1 MSYWKRVDERLI
13 KRGMLIMDLDF
24 LRGYRDELIRM
35 NRRKRGRPYR
45 IAESYVRFLAV
56 IRYLFSLG
64 YRQLEAFTRSLERIF
79 PILPVI
85 DYSWI
90 RRRIV
95 WLGEDSVGYNLRGVN
110 DPVVIVLDSTGVKVC
125 RSGSWLERRYSMR
138 RGYLKMHF
146 AIDARTGEI
155 VYFERT
161 TDRVHDSEVA
171 KRMVDRSM
179 KAGNVIKVIGD
190 GAYDSIGSIRYLE
203 REGIEPIIRPRRN
216 ARTGRGPPSGRSA
229 ARMIRDYGYRVWSK
243 IVGYVRRWMAETAIS
258 RFKALF
264 GEHLLSR
271 KPRWM
276 DAELTIKAFIYN
288 MLLSAVTT

>member
-1 MSYWKRVDERLI
+1 MMSYWERVDERLI

-24 LRGYRDELIRM
+24 VRGCRDELVRM

-56 IRYLFSLG
+56 IS
-64 YRQLEAFTRSLERIF
+64 
-79 PILPVI
+79 
-85 DYSWI
+85 
-90 RRRIV
+90 RRR
-95 WLGEDSVGYNLRGVN
+95 GH
-110 DPVVIVLDSTGVKVC
+110 
-125 RSGSWLERRYSMR
+125 
-138 RGYLKMHF
+138 LKIHL

-171 KRMVDRSM
+171 KRIVDRSM
-179 KAGNVIKVIGD
+179 GAGNVIKVIGD
-190 GAYDSIGSIRYLE
+190 GAYDSIRLIRHLE
-203 REGIEPIIRPRRN
+203 RRGIEPIIRPRRD
-216 ARTGRGPPSGRSA
+216 ARTDGGPPSRRSA
-229 ARMIRDYGYRVWSK
+229 ARMMRDYGYRAWSR
-243 IVGYVRRWMAETAIS
+243 IVGYGRRWMAETAIS
-258 RFKALF
+258 RFKELF

-276 DAELTIKAFIYN
+276 DAELMLKAFIYN

>member
-1 MSYWKRVDERLI
+1 MMSYWKRVDERLI

-24 LRGYRDELIRM
+24 VRGCRDELVRM

-45 IAESYVRFLAV
+45 IAESYVRFPAV
-56 IRYLFSLG
+56 ISR
-64 YRQLEAFTRSLERIF
+64 
-79 PILPVI
+79 
-85 DYSWI
+85 
-90 RRRIV
+90 
-95 WLGEDSVGYNLRGVN
+95 
-110 DPVVIVLDSTGVKVC
+110 
-125 RSGSWLERRYSMR
+125 R
-138 RGYLKMHF
+138 RGYLKIHF

-155 VYFERT
+155 VCLERT

-171 KRMVDRSM
+171 RRMVDRSM

-190 GAYDSIGSIRYLE
+190 GAYDSIGFIRYLE
-203 REGIEPIIRPRRN
+203 RRGIEPIIRPRRD
-216 ARTGRGPPSGRSA
+216 ARTDRGPPSRRSA
-229 ARMIRDYGYRVWSK
+229 ARMIRDYGYRAWSR
-243 IVGYVRRWMAETAIS
+243 IVGYGGRWMAETAIS

-276 DAELTIKAFIYN
+276 DSELKIKALIYN

>member
-1 MSYWKRVDERLI
+1 MMSYWERVDERLI

-24 LRGYRDELIRM
+24 VRGYRDELIRM

-45 IAESYVRFLAV
+45 IAESYVRFPAV
-56 IRYLFSLG
+56 ISR
-64 YRQLEAFTRSLERIF
+64 
-79 PILPVI
+79 
-85 DYSWI
+85 
-90 RRRIV
+90 
-95 WLGEDSVGYNLRGVN
+95 
-110 DPVVIVLDSTGVKVC
+110 
-125 RSGSWLERRYSMR
+125 R

-146 AIDARTGEI
+146 AIDARTGKT
-155 VYFERT
+155 VYFEGT

-179 KAGNVIKVIGD
+179 GAGNVIKVVGD
-190 GAYDSIGSIRYLE
+190 GAYDSIRLIRHLE
-203 REGIEPIIRPRRN
+203 RRGIEPIIRPRRD
-216 ARTGRGPPSGRSA
+216 ARTDRGPSSRRSA
-229 ARMIRDYGYRVWSK
+229 ARMIRDYGYRAWSR
-243 IVGYVRRWMAETAIS
+243 IVGYGRRWMAETAIS

-276 DAELTIKAFIYN
+276 DSELKIKALIYN

>member
-1 MSYWKRVDERLI
+1 MMSYWKRVDERLI

-24 LRGYRDELIRM
+24 VGNYRDELVRM
-35 NRRKRGRPYR
+35 NWKKRGRPYR

-56 IRYLFSLG
+56 IS
-64 YRQLEAFTRSLERIF
+64 
-79 PILPVI
+79 
-85 DYSWI
+85 
-90 RRRIV
+90 RRR
-95 WLGEDSVGYNLRGVN
+95 GH
-110 DPVVIVLDSTGVKVC
+110 
-125 RSGSWLERRYSMR
+125 
-138 RGYLKMHF
+138 LKIHL

-179 KAGNVIKVIGD
+179 GAGNVIKVIGD
-190 GAYDSIGSIRYLE
+190 GAYDSIGFIRYLE
-203 REGIEPIIRPRRN
+203 RRGIEPIIRPRRN
-216 ARTGRGPPSGRSA
+216 ARTDRGPPSRRSA
-229 ARMIRDYGYRVWSK
+229 ARMIRDYGYRAWSR
-243 IVGYVRRWMAETAIS
+243 IVGYGRRWMAETAIS
-258 RFKALF
+258 RLKALF

-276 DAELTIKAFIYN
+276 DSELTIKALIHN

>member
-1 MSYWKRVDERLI
+1 MMSYWKRVDERLI

-24 LRGYRDELIRM
+24 VGNYRDELIRM

-45 IAESYVRFLAV
+45 IAESYVRFPAV
-56 IRYLFSLG
+56 ISR
-64 YRQLEAFTRSLERIF
+64 
-79 PILPVI
+79 
-85 DYSWI
+85 
-90 RRRIV
+90 
-95 WLGEDSVGYNLRGVN
+95 
-110 DPVVIVLDSTGVKVC
+110 
-125 RSGSWLERRYSMR
+125 R

-155 VYFERT
+155 VYFEGT

-179 KAGNVIKVIGD
+179 GAGKVIKVIGD
-190 GAYDSIGSIRYLE
+190 GAYDSIRLIRHLE
-203 REGIEPIIRPRRN
+203 RRGIEPIIRPRRN
-216 ARTGRGPPSGRSA
+216 ARTDRGPPSRRSA
-229 ARMIRDYGYRVWSK
+229 ARMIRDYGYRLWSR
-243 IVGYVRRWMAETAIS
+243 IVGYGRRWMAETAIS

-276 DAELTIKAFIYN
+276 DSELKIKALIYN

>member
-1 MSYWKRVDERLI
+1 MMSYWERVDERLI

-24 LRGYRDELIRM
+24 VGNCRDELVRM

-56 IRYLFSLG
+56 ISR
-64 YRQLEAFTRSLERIF
+64 
-79 PILPVI
+79 
-85 DYSWI
+85 
-90 RRRIV
+90 
-95 WLGEDSVGYNLRGVN
+95 
-110 DPVVIVLDSTGVKVC
+110 
-125 RSGSWLERRYSMR
+125 R
-138 RGYLKMHF
+138 RGYLKIHL

-155 VYFERT
+155 VFLEGT
-161 TDRVHDSEVA
+161 TDRVHDSEA
-171 KRMVDRSM
+171 ARRMVDRSM

-190 GAYDSIGSIRYLE
+190 GAYDSIRLIRHLE
-203 REGIEPIIRPRRN
+203 RRGIEPIIRPRRD
-216 ARTGRGPPSGRSA
+216 ARTDRGPPSRRSA
-229 ARMIRDYGYRVWSK
+229 ARMMRDYGYRAWSR
-243 IVGYVRRWMAETAIS
+243 IVGYGGRWMAETAIS

-276 DAELTIKAFIYN
+276 DSELKTKALIYN

>member
-1 MSYWKRVDERLI
+1 MMSYWERVDERLI

-24 LRGYRDELIRM
+24 VGNCRDELVRM

-56 IRYLFSLG
+56 ISR
-64 YRQLEAFTRSLERIF
+64 
-79 PILPVI
+79 
-85 DYSWI
+85 
-90 RRRIV
+90 
-95 WLGEDSVGYNLRGVN
+95 
-110 DPVVIVLDSTGVKVC
+110 
-125 RSGSWLERRYSMR
+125 R
-138 RGYLKMHF
+138 RGYLKIHL

-155 VYFERT
+155 VFLEGT
-161 TDRVHDSEVA
+161 TDRVHDSEA
-171 KRMVDRSM
+171 ARRMVDRSM

-190 GAYDSIGSIRYLE
+190 GAYDSIRLIRHLE
-203 REGIEPIIRPRRN
+203 RRGIEPIIRPRRD
-216 ARTGRGPPSGRSA
+216 ARTDRGPSSRRSA
-229 ARMIRDYGYRVWSK
+229 ARMIRDYGYRAWSR
-243 IVGYVRRWMAETAIS
+243 IVGYGGRWMAETAIS

-276 DAELTIKAFIYN
+276 DSELKTKALIYN